1 MFPKSFGS
9 YAARVFVS
17 NKVLSFW
24 HPITGHIVCVCVS
37 VSVYRV
43 CVCVCVCLSLS
54 LSLSLTGHIMCVFVC
69 MSLCVCVSVSLCLS
83 LSLRAQYSPPDSSVH
98 GIFQAK
104 YWSVLPFPSPGDLPN
119 PGIKPASPALTR
131 KVFTTVPSGK
141 PYMIH
146 TAIYFVRDVFP
157 MILQIH

>member
-24 HPITGHIVCVCVS
+24 HPITGHIVCVCV
-37 VSVYRV
+37 YLCLCIV
-43 CVCVCVCLSLS
+43 CVCVCVSLS
-54 LSLSLTGHIMCVFVC
+54 LSLSHRAHHVCVCLCVFVC
-69 MSLCVCVSVSLCLS
+69 LCVCVSLS